1 MPFSDYNLNWK
12 KEHLMIPR
20 SSKFTTGKRAPATIS
35 HEDQYATSFNYRYKP
50 FKSIILHKEQ
60 WFNLSNWSLSNSLT
74 LP

>member
-1 MPFSDYNLNWK
+1 MEHHTCHSQITILIEK
-12 KEHLMIPR
+12 KKHLMIPR

-60 WFNLSNWSLSNSLT
+60 
-74 LP
+74 